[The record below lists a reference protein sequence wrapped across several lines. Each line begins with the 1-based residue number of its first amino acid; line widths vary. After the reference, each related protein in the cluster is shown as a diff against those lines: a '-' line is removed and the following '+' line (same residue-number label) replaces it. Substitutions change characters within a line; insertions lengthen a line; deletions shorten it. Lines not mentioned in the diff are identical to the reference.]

1 MGLTVLS
8 TTDDVVRFLADCVGR
23 SEGHGAPLP
32 RNYGVFARA
41 YHRFTLAIC
50 AYLQSGAF
58 VDPEWIASFDVRFAR
73 RYQFALENPTLRGA
87 PWRIAFAMAD
97 SRPRAIRHLMLGINA
112 HMSYDL
118 VCVLLEAGVLGDR
131 PDERH
136 RDFVAVNGVIA
147 KAVPSI
153 DRLIEDHYGE
163 HLRAMDM
170 LSLNASELLTED
182 TFAGW
187 RGRAWNDAAA
197 IRAGKLTLEDVER
210 RVVRRARLLGFL
222 PV

>member
-1 MGLTVLS
+1 MD
-8 TTDDVVRFLADCVGR
+8 TTDDVVAFLATCVGR
-23 SEGHGAPLP
+23 SEGDGAPLP
-32 RNYGVFARA
+32 KNYGVFARA

-58 VDPEWIASFDVRFAR
+58 EDPAWIADFDVRFAR
-73 RYQFALENPTLRGA
+73 RYRFGLENPTSCGA
-87 PWRIAFAMAD
+87 PWRIAFAAAD
-97 SRPRAIRHLMLGINA
+97 NPSPRAIRHLMLGINA

-118 VCVLLEAGVLGDR
+118 VEVLLEPGVVDGKT
-131 PDERH
+131 ERR
-136 RDFVAVNGVIA
+136 RDFLAVNGVIA

-182 TFAGW
+182 TFADW
-187 RGRAWNDAAA
+187 RGRSWDDAAA
-197 IRAGKLTLEDVER
+197 IRAGKLTLDDVEK
-210 RVVRRARLLGFL
+210 RVARRARLLGLL